1 MSQNSHNEEELS
13 PYQKWKRNLGDTRP
27 WDIIVSDS
35 KVSDE
40 IQEERMSIC
49 NSCPELIKLTHQ
61 CKKCGCFMKLKT
73 TLKEAACPIGKWGK
87 HE

>member
-1 MSQNSHNEEELS
+1 MNQNENSEENLS

-27 WDIIVSDS
+27 WDLIVTDS
-35 KVSDE
+35 KVTDE
-40 IQEERMSIC
+40 IQQQRFDIC
-49 NSCPELIKLTHQ
+49 QACPELIHATAQ

-73 TLKEAACPIGKWGK
+73 KLKEAACPIGKWGK

>member
-1 MSQNSHNEEELS
+1 MSQNNHNEENLT
-13 PYQKWKRNLGDTRP
+13 PYQKWKQNLGDTRP
-27 WDIIVSDS
+27 WDLLISDS
-35 KVSDE
+35 KVPDE
-40 IQEERMSIC
+40 IQKERYDIC
-49 NSCPELIKLTHQ
+49 QACPELIKLTSQ